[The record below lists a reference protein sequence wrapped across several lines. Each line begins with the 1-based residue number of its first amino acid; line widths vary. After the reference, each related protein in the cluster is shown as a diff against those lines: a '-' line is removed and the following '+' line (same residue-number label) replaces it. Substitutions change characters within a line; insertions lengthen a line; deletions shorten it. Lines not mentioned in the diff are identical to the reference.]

1 MVELTLELLVD
12 IAGDYSDDSTS
23 AERFRDI
30 LQDEQTTSEEV
41 EQFLNEALN
50 GSESYHNRALQDIIN
65 NIGQRLGFTVE
76 YGPYQG
82 TTNNIGN
89 DGLWTSNAG
98 EGVEDVHLVVETKK
112 STAYTIDPGQAGGYM
127 EELADDRDFHP
138 SSVYGL
144 YVIGD
149 DDVETVVST
158 IRGSEYRDRIRS
170 IPASQL
176 LTLLEIQEESGLQHE
191 QILNLL
197 LPLDTINVGSLV
209 ELVQD
214 VIEFREPTSTG
225 GHGPGRG
232 ANGWTP
238 EVNANAVVGQMSRSE
253 IDGSDDAKVA
263 IFPSRDDGIPFLEE
277 NNAWGF
283 VRINQNPEFV
293 GMYITGD
300 VGAVKY
306 VAQVKE
312 IVPAEEATLARSL
325 ESYVGDQANFD
336 RDKRVVIFEPSS
348 LYELS
353 DPIPLETR
361 VPYGLRYTDLGSFRT
376 AETTDDI
383 L

>member
-12 IAGDYSDDSTS
+12 IAGDYTDGSTS
-23 AERFRDI
+23 AEQFRDI

-50 GSESYHNRALQDIIN
+50 GSESYHNRALQDIVN
-65 NIGQRLGFTVE
+65 NLGQRLGFTVE

-82 TTNNIGN
+82 TSNNIGN
-89 DGLWTSNAG
+89 DGLWISNASEG
-98 EGVEDVHLVVETKK
+98 EGDVYLVVETKK

-127 EELADDRDFHP
+127 DALVENRDIDP

-144 YVIGD
+144 YVIGGE
-149 DDVETVVST
+149 DVDTVVHT

-197 LPLDTINVGSLV
+197 LPLGTINVGSLV

-214 VIEFREPTSTG
+214 VIEFREPTPSS
-225 GHGPGRG
+225 PEDRG
-232 ANGWTP
+232 EEQQGWTP
-238 EVNANAVVGQMSRSE
+238 EVGANAVVGEISRSE
-253 IDGSDDAKVA
+253 LEGADEAKVA
-263 IFPSRDDGIPFLEE
+263 IFPSREDGIPFLRE

-283 VRINQNPEFV
+283 VRINQEPEYV
-293 GMYITGD
+293 GMYISGD
-300 VGAVKY
+300 VGEVQY
-306 VAQVKE
+306 VARVKD
-312 IVPAEEATLARSL
+312 IVPSTEATLARSL
-325 ESYVGDQANFD
+325 DSYVGDQANFD
-336 RDKRVVIFEPSS
+336 RDKRVVVFEPGS